1 MSQLYSALWHQYRD
15 KLFPIIQKAQ
25 QRNDHQFA
33 DEIDD
38 ALQTERAFLFLVED
52 GFTVLLPKRR
62 DGLPWLNVMFAFSWG
77 GNAIDRYQPGI
88 ELKARQMGARG
99 VELYTVVGGLE
110 QALLDNGYVK
120 TTGETRIQHWEK
132 IL

>member
-1 MSQLYSALWHQYRD
+1 MYYKPWADFKDR
-15 KLFPIIQKAQ
+15 LFPIIQKTQ
-25 QRNDHQFA
+25 SRNDHQFA
-33 DEIDD
+33 DEIDN
-38 ALQTERAFLFLVED
+38 ALRTERAFLFLVKD

-77 GNAIDRYQPGI
+77 GNAIDRYQSEV

-99 VELYTVVGGLE
+99 VELYTAVEGLE

-120 TTGETRIQHWEK
+120 TTGEARIQHWEK